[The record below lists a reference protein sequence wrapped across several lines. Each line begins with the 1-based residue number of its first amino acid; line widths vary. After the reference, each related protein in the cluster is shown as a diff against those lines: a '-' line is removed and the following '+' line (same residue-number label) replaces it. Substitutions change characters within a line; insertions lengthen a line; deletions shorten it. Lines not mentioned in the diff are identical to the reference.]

1 MKVLK
6 INDVSFSALKEL
18 EPCSLQAKPD
28 QNSYLAKA
36 LSKEP
41 NARPFGWQKLSGM
54 PWWVGYGATG
64 VDYFNKTRSG
74 LYAQIGPDTVWT
86 QEQADERFMKDLV
99 DVGNKVYTM
108 LSPNAFEALNCNQ
121 YAVLVSF
128 AKSMGLGAL
137 RNSNLIRIVND
148 CKFDLVPD
156 DLNRWTN
163 LKGKRVDDLVKR
175 RTQEIRLFLT
185 PET

>member
-6 INDVSFSALKEL
+6 INEVSFSALKEL
-18 EPCSLQAKPD
+18 EVCSLQAKPD
-28 QNSYLAKA
+28 PNSYLARA
-36 LSKEP
+36 LVKEP

-54 PWWVGYGATG
+54 PWWVGYGAIG
-64 VDYFNKTRSG
+64 VDYFNKTKSG
-74 LYAQIGPDTVWT
+74 MYAQIGPDTTWT
-86 QEQADERFMKDLV
+86 QEQADERLIKDLV
-99 DVGNKVYTM
+99 DIGDKIYVM
-108 LSPNAFEALNCNQ
+108 LSPNARDALNNNQ
-121 YAVLVSF
+121 FAVLVSF

-137 RNSNLIRIVND
+137 RNSNLIRIIND

-156 DLNRWTN
+156 DLNRWTM

-185 PET
+185 PEV